1 MNKLINWIK
10 NLFEKNLNDRMLN
23 TYKLEANS
31 DRNDG
36 WTKAHYKNLYKQR
49 RKILLKNKSI

>member
-1 MNKLINWIK
+1 MNKIINWIK
-10 NLFEKNLNDRMLN
+10 NLFVKNLNDKLLN
-23 TYKLEANS
+23 TYKFEANL
-31 DRNDG
+31 DANDG

>member
-10 NLFEKNLNDRMLN
+10 NLFVKNLNDRLLN
-23 TYKLEANS
+23 SYKFESNS
-31 DRNDG
+31 DSNDG

-49 RKILLKNKSI
+49 RKILLKNKNI